1 MVRDMTTV
9 KTFQIQGEIRKS
21 RAVMPFR
28 KLVKALDEKEAVEKV
43 YMLFGSRHKAKR
55 FQIKILKVE
64 EKPESAPTSQ

>member
-1 MVRDMTTV
+1 MRDMTTV
-9 KTFQIQGEIRKS
+9 KTFQIQGEVRKP

-55 FQIKILKVE
+55 FQIRILKVE